1 MLKLLRKKKILKRI
15 LWGLVI
21 LIVPA
26 FVLMGAGSAIRSK
39 RQGPSYVGKIYG
51 RKVSFEKFAKS
62 YEACYHQVMIS
73 SGGDPERLKQLK
85 ASTKITEMAWNRL
98 LMLAAAKRQ
107 RIKVTD
113 KEVIDA
119 IAGSPFFKR
128 GGIFDKTLYDHVLTN
143 FFRIPPRKF
152 EEETRENLIISNLR
166 NKILQSISINDKELL
181 AEYKK
186 RNEKIKISYLLVDP
200 EDFEK
205 NIQLNAGE
213 LRAFYEENIE
223 AFRKGDEVSIKY
235 LFIKDGDGEL
245 IHKVTE
251 EINVNKP
258 FGKIAEGNGLEIE
271 ETTFFSIDEEIPG
284 IGWSYEIIKAAFTL
298 KEGMISFPIYTPKG
312 YYIIALKEKR
322 NGYIPSFEE
331 IEPSIKKQLIK
342 TKSTVLA
349 KESASGIYKD
359 INKTLGR
366 GGTFGEAA
374 RKTGLKI
381 EKTKLFSRRD
391 YIEGIGL
398 GEALKEAAFGFSVGA
413 INPPVSCEKGFAIL
427 IVDEIVPP
435 DDSKFK
441 EEKQALKESLLIQ
454 KKFGTLKDWLDK
466 LTKNAELKVDLDLLS
481 P

>member
-1 MLKLLRKKKILKRI
+1 MLKLLRKKKVMKLI
-15 LWGLVI
+15 LWGLAI
-21 LIVPA
+21 LIIPA
-26 FVLMGAGSAIRSK
+26 FALWGAGSAVRSNRK
-39 RQGPSYVGKIYG
+39 GPSYVGKIYG

-62 YEACYHQVMIS
+62 YEACYHQLMIS

-85 ASTKITEMAWNRL
+85 ESTKITEMAWNRL

-113 KEVIDA
+113 KEIIDVIA
-119 IAGSPFFKR
+119 SNPFFKR
-128 GGIFDKTLYDHVLTN
+128 GGTFDKTLYEHVLTN
-143 FFRIPPRKF
+143 FFHIPPRKF

-166 NKILQSISINDKELL
+166 NKILQSISISDEEILT
-181 AEYKK
+181 EYKE
-186 RNEKIKISYLLVDP
+186 RNEKIKISYLLVDS
-200 EDFEK
+200 EDFAK

-213 LRAFYEENIE
+213 LKAFYEKNTE

-235 LFIKDGDGEL
+235 LFIKGEDGEL

-258 FGKIAEGNGLEIE
+258 FGKIAGENGLEIE

-298 KEGMISFPIYTPKG
+298 KRGMTSFPIYTPKG

-322 NGYIPSFEE
+322 NGYIPRFEE
-331 IEPSIKKQLIK
+331 VEPSIKKQLTK
-342 TKSTVLA
+342 TKSTALA
-349 KESASGIYKD
+349 KESSFGIYKD
-359 INKTLGR
+359 INKALGQ
-366 GGTFGEAA
+366 GDTFKEAA
-374 RKTGLKI
+374 RKSGLKI

-391 YIEGIGL
+391 YIEGIGQ
-398 GEALKEAAFGFSVGA
+398 GEALKEAAFGLSVGE
-413 INPPVSCEKGFAIL
+413 INPPISCEKGFAIL
-427 IVDEIVPP
+427 RVDEIAPP
-435 DDSKFK
+435 DDSKFE

-454 KKFGTLKDWLDK
+454 KKFGTLKDWFAK
-466 LTKNAELKVDLDLLS
+466 LSKNAELKVDLDLLS